1 MHVYPSD
8 LVALINQRW
17 HDMPPPEEGATGAEI
32 SALPGKAALE
42 RLISTCYQVSMMREE
57 DRPVTLRLIL
67 APSQLFPPDQ
77 GPPKGF
83 LRLLFSAPR
92 AFNEYELR
100 RLSPAVDFERSL
112 IAIEPHPEKGFQI
125 WGIINSGH
133 PLAAG
138 GTRRQQKNQPPARC
152 LCRSCHRA
160 GHADHLPGAEDIAT
174 LNGGKLL
181 DSTANVFQSK
191 WINKLFA
198 PVPRSPA
205 GGRMNCSGPASIY
218 PVAKIQDEFIE
229 NLQFQLLKRILSVT
243 RMYRHGGT
251 FIIFPNGNP
260 AELLSKNP
268 DILLKYRFQDDEA
281 IRRTENLMIRTIR
294 LATTALGDI
303 NDPDKVITWQD
314 YVELRHESAVYDL
327 EEALY
332 EQAQFVASL
341 ASVDGAVVISNQ
353 GPLGFGGMIVG
364 SLDKLTEVAKAS
376 DAEGKILNLAKI
388 EGYGSRHRSVYHLCN
403 ALHEVMAIVVS
414 QDGNVQLAKW
424 RNGIVTC
431 WDLTSQMLI
440 GDT

>member
-1 MHVYPSD
+1 MHVYPAE
-8 LVALINQRW
+8 LVALIYQRW
-17 HDMPPPEEGATGAEI
+17 NGVSPSEEGSDEPPAN
-32 SALPGKAALE
+32 LPGKAALE
-42 RLISTCYQVSMMREE
+42 QLISTCYQVSMMREE

-67 APSQLFPPDQ
+67 AGPELFAPDQ

-83 LRLLFSAPR
+83 LRLLFSPPR
-92 AFNEYELR
+92 SFNEYELR

-112 IAIEPHPEKGFQI
+112 VGIEPHPDKGFQI
-125 WGIINSGH
+125 WGLINSGIRW
-133 PLAAG
+133 LQQERG
-138 GTRRQQKNQPPARC
+138 GNKKTNQLPDAFVLHVTGPGM
-152 LCRSCHRA
+152 LTICR
-160 GHADHLPGAEDIAT
+160 GLKTIAT

-181 DSTANVFQSK
+181 DSAANAFQSK
-191 WINKLFA
+191 WMNKLFA
-198 PVPRSPA
+198 PVREELLDTHELF
-205 GGRMNCSGPASIY
+205 RASVLY

-243 RMYRHGGT
+243 RMNRHGGT
-251 FIIFPNGNP
+251 FIIFPSHNP
-260 AELLSKNP
+260 PELSTDTP
-268 DILLKYRFQDDEA
+268 SILLKYRFHNDEA
-281 IRRTENLMIRTIR
+281 IRRQQQLMIRTIR

-303 NDPDKVITWQD
+303 NDPDKLVTWKD

-341 ASVDGAVVISNQ
+341 ASVDGAVVTCSR

-364 SLDKLTEVAKAS
+364 SLDKLTEVAIAS
-376 DAEGKILNLAKI
+376 DIEGKMVTLAKI

-403 ALHEVMAIVVS
+403 AIHEVLAIVVS

-431 WDLTSQMLI
+431 WDLTTQMFI